1 MSSSL
6 SGFYIKSIFAAA
18 IFTALA
24 VGAAFYTGS
33 TGAGTTALF
42 IIAATALLASACS
55 LLVIHTSLL
64 GKLGAESRKVQN
76 GEMDRLELL
85 PALCGDIF
93 KKSAST
99 EDIGTKLSKS
109 ANDNA
114 VSAAEVSF
122 SADTLKSKLDTQ
134 VKEVSQIA
142 QNSEE
147 MTVTVQQSAQQAEI
161 AAEMAIQAKNTGAD
175 GQAALTEAMQ
185 NIRELNSQAA
195 ETLVLIEQLNE
206 KSLKIQDVTK
216 VIEEIAEQTNL
227 LALNAAIEAARAGD
241 HGRGF
246 AVVADEVRQ
255 LASRTASATGEVETI
270 VDEIRAETQQVVS
283 RIQTLSNDVEQGTA
297 AMEQISEQLGGIS
310 EQSAQVEAQIS
321 TIAEGARNN
330 RVNLETIFTSL
341 QTVRHEL
348 EESDGEVQQLA
359 RQAAALMEAAEYS
372 NAVLATSSDQNYH
385 QQFYNIARE
394 TADQVSNA
402 FEHAISSGQM
412 SEAALFDRNY
422 VPVEGT
428 NPQKYHTQY
437 DKFTDQ
443 VLPGIQEPA
452 LSRNG
457 SVVYA
462 IVTDPNGFVPT
473 HNNQFANPPTGDYE
487 TDLVKSRSKR
497 LFNDRTGGRCGC
509 HTNTM
514 LLQTYKRDTG
524 EIMHDMSVPIY
535 IKGRHW
541 GGLRIGYWPD
551 KS

>member
-1 MSSSL
+1 MSGSL
-6 SGFYIKSIFAAA
+6 SGFYVKSFLSALVL
-18 IFTALA
+18 TALA
-24 VGAAFYTGS
+24 VG
-33 TGAGTTALF
+33 GAYSLGADTTAII
-42 IIAATALLASACS
+42 IIAITALLASALS
-55 LLVIHTSLL
+55 LLVIHSSLL
-64 GKLGAESRKVQN
+64 GKISSDAKHVQN
-76 GEMDRLELL
+76 GQVERLEIL
-85 PALCGDIF
+85 PSLCGDIF
-93 KKSAST
+93 SKSASVD
-99 EDIGTKLSKS
+99 DIGAKLSKS

-114 VSAAEVSF
+114 VSAAEVSY
-122 SADTLKSKLDTQ
+122 SADTLKTKLDTQ
-134 VKEVSQIA
+134 VQEVSQIA

-161 AAEMAIQAKNTGAD
+161 AAEMAIQARDTGAS
-175 GQAALTEAMQ
+175 GQQALTEAMQ

-283 RIQTLSNDVEQGTA
+283 RIQTLSTDVEQGTS
-297 AMEQISEQLGGIS
+297 AMEEISAQLGGIS
-310 EQSAQVEAQIS
+310 EQSAEVETQIS
-321 TIAEGARNN
+321 IIAEGARHN
-330 RVNLETIFTSL
+330 RSNLETIFTSL

-348 EESDGEVQQLA
+348 EESDEEVQQLA

-372 NAVLATSSDQNYH
+372 NAVLATASDQNYH
-385 QQFYNIARE
+385 QQFYQIARD
-394 TADQVSNA
+394 TADQVAEA
-402 FEHAISSGQM
+402 FEAAINSGQM
-412 SEAALFDRNY
+412 SDAALFDRNY
-422 VPVEGT
+422 VPVQGT
-428 NPQKYHTQY
+428 NPQLYNTQY

-443 VLPGIQEPA
+443 VLPSIQEPA
-452 LSRNG
+452 LSRHP
-457 SVVYA
+457 SMVYA
-462 IVTDPNGFVPT
+462 ISTDPNGYVAT

-487 TDLVKSRSKR
+487 TDLVKCRSKR
-497 LFNDRTGGRCGC
+497 IFNDRTGARCGC

-524 EIMHDMSVPIY
+524 EIMHDLSVPIY
-535 IKGRHW
+535 INGRHW

>member
-1 MSSSL
+1 MSGSL
-6 SGFYIKSIFAAA
+6 SGFYVKSLFSAAVVTA
-18 IFTALA
+18 IA
-24 VGAAFYTGS
+24 VGGAFYS
-33 TGAGTTALF
+33 GADTTMLLIVA
-42 IIAATALLASACS
+42 IASLLASGCS
-55 LLVIHTSLL
+55 LLVIHSSLL
-64 GKLGAESRKVQN
+64 GKLSREVQQVN
-76 GEMDRLELL
+76 AGETNRLELL
-85 PALCGDIF
+85 PSLFGDIF
-93 KKSAST
+93 SRNSSAD
-99 EDIGTKLSKS
+99 DIGAKLSKS

-122 SADTLKSKLDTQ
+122 SADTLKTKLDTQ

-161 AAEMAIQAKNTGAD
+161 AADMAIQAKNTGVE
-175 GQAALTEAMQ
+175 GKQALTEAMS

-195 ETLVLIEQLNE
+195 ETLVLIEQLNA

-283 RIQTLSNDVEQGTA
+283 RIQTLSSDVEQGTS
-297 AMEQISEQLGGIS
+297 AMEEISDQLGGIS
-310 EQSAQVEAQIS
+310 EQSAEVEAQIS

-348 EESDGEVQQLA
+348 EESDDEVQQLA

-372 NAVLATSSDQNYH
+372 NAVLATASDQNYH
-385 QQFYNIARE
+385 QQFYQIARD
-394 TADQVSNA
+394 TADQVTES
-402 FEHAISSGQM
+402 FERAINSGQM
-412 SEAALFDRNY
+412 TDASLFDRNY
-422 VPVEGT
+422 IPVQGT

-452 LSRNG
+452 LSKHQ
-457 SVVYA
+457 SMVYA

-473 HNNQFANPPTGDYE
+473 HNNQFANPPTGDFD

-497 LFNDRTGGRCGC
+497 LFNDRTGARCGC
-509 HTNTM
+509 HTDTM

-524 EIMHDMSVPIY
+524 EIMHDLSVPIFLN
-535 IKGRHW
+535 GRHW

-551 KS
+551 NH

>member
-1 MSSSL
+1 MSVSL
-6 SGFYIKSIFAAA
+6 SGFYVKSFLSAAVL
-18 IFTALA
+18 TALA
-24 VGAAFYTGS
+24 VGGAYS
-33 TGAGTTALF
+33 TGAGSTVLI
-42 IIAATALLASACS
+42 IIAVTALLASCIS
-55 LLVIHTSLL
+55 LLVIHSALL
-64 GKLGAESRKVQN
+64 GKLSTEAKHVQD
-76 GEMDRLELL
+76 GHVERLELL

-93 KKSAST
+93 NRSANAD
-99 EDIGTKLSKS
+99 DIGAKLSKS

-114 VSAAEVSF
+114 VSAAEVSH
-122 SADTLKSKLDTQ
+122 SADTLKTKLDNQ

-161 AAEMAIQAKNTGAD
+161 AADMAIQARDTGAS
-175 GQAALTEAMQ
+175 GQQALTSAMQ

-270 VDEIRAETQQVVS
+270 VDEIRAETQQVVA
-283 RIQTLSNDVEQGTA
+283 RIQTLSSDVEQGTA
-297 AMEQISEQLGGIS
+297 AMEEISSQLGGIS
-310 EQSAQVEAQIS
+310 DQSAEVEAQIS
-321 TIAEGARNN
+321 VIAEGARNN

-372 NAVLATSSDQNYH
+372 NAVLATASDQNYH
-385 QQFYNIARE
+385 QQFYQIARD
-394 TADQVSNA
+394 TADQVTEA
-402 FEHAISSGQM
+402 FERAITSGQM
-412 SEAALFDRNY
+412 SEASLFDRNY
-422 VPVEGT
+422 APVEGT
-428 NPQKYHTQY
+428 NPQLYNTQY

-443 VLPGIQEPA
+443 VLPSIQEPA
-452 LSRNG
+452 LSRNP
-457 SVVYA
+457 SMVYA
-462 IVTDPNGFVPT
+462 ICTDPNGYVAT

-487 TDLVKSRSKR
+487 TDLVKCRSKR
-497 LFNDRTGGRCGC
+497 IFNDRTGARCGC

-524 EIMHDMSVPIY
+524 EIMHDLSVPIY
-535 IKGRHW
+535 INGRHW

>member
-1 MSSSL
+1 MSVSL
-6 SGFYIKSIFAAA
+6 SGFYVKSFLAAA
-18 IFTALA
+18 VLTALA
-24 VGAAFYTGS
+24 VGGAYS
-33 TGAGTTALF
+33 TGAGSTALI
-42 IIAATALLASACS
+42 IIAVTALLASSIS
-55 LLVIHTSLL
+55 LLVIHSALL
-64 GKLGAESRKVQN
+64 GKLSAEAKHVQE
-76 GEMDRLELL
+76 GHVDRLELL

-93 KKSAST
+93 SKSANAD
-99 EDIGTKLSKS
+99 DIGAKLSKS

-114 VSAAEVSF
+114 VSAAEVSY
-122 SADTLKSKLDTQ
+122 SADTLKTKLDTQ
-134 VKEVSQIA
+134 VQEVSQIA

-161 AAEMAIQAKNTGAD
+161 AAEMAIQARDTGAS
-175 GQAALTEAMQ
+175 GQQALTEAMQ

-270 VDEIRAETQQVVS
+270 VDEIRAETQQVVA
-283 RIQTLSNDVEQGTA
+283 RIQTLSSDVEQGTS
-297 AMEQISEQLGGIS
+297 AMEEISAQLGGIS
-310 EQSAQVEAQIS
+310 DQSAEVEAQIS

-372 NAVLATSSDQNYH
+372 NAVLATASDQNYH
-385 QQFYNIARE
+385 QQFYQIARD
-394 TADQVSNA
+394 TADQVTEA
-402 FEHAISSGQM
+402 FERAISSGQM
-412 SEAALFDRNY
+412 SEASLFDRNY
-422 VPVEGT
+422 VPVQGT
-428 NPQKYHTQY
+428 NPQLYNTQY

-443 VLPGIQEPA
+443 VLPSIQEPA
-452 LSRNG
+452 LSRNP
-457 SVVYA
+457 SMVYA
-462 IVTDPNGFVPT
+462 ICTDPNGYVAT

-487 TDLVKSRSKR
+487 TDLVKCRSKR
-497 LFNDRTGGRCGC
+497 IFNDRTGARCGC

-524 EIMHDMSVPIY
+524 EIMHDLSVPVY
-535 IKGRHW
+535 INGRHW